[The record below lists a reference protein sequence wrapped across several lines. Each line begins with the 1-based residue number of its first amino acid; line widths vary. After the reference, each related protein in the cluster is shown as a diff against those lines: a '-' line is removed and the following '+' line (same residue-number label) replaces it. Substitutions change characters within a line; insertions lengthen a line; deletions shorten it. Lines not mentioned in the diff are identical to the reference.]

1 MVVVHSRHR
10 RRSCTRYSR
19 FVFVLLLLILPVVQQ
34 LAAANGVC
42 GGGTTTPPVRH
53 TTTLFPPEETP
64 TTLPDDAVLQEFISA
79 QHPTDHGFHIHG
91 WKWHTMSLIHE
102 AQRLSRLAASHDR
115 RDVTK
120 PLRTMAEYTIR
131 FNLHGLHRIENE
143 IFFPT
148 LRQRVLSSSSS
159 FTKTNNTT
167 HRLPPMVAAAVT
179 TVLNQLDQDRQRVAA
194 FGTLLVRSFS
204 FRFSARQIPVQY
216 FRHGRVFV
224 YSHVSLFGF
233 PMAPFQK

>member
-1 MVVVHSRHR
+1 
-10 RRSCTRYSR
+10 
-19 FVFVLLLLILPVVQQ
+19 
-34 LAAANGVC
+34 
-42 GGGTTTPPVRH
+42 
-53 TTTLFPPEETP
+53 
-64 TTLPDDAVLQEFISA
+64 
-79 QHPTDHGFHIHG
+79 
-91 WKWHTMSLIHE
+91 MSLIHE

>member
-194 FGTLLVRSFS
+194 FGTLLVRSFVS
-204 FRFSARQIPVQY
+204 FFGPTDTSPVLST
-216 FRHGRVFV
+216 R
-224 YSHVSLFGF
+224 
-233 PMAPFQK
+233 

>member
-1 MVVVHSRHR
+1 
-10 RRSCTRYSR
+10 
-19 FVFVLLLLILPVVQQ
+19 
-34 LAAANGVC
+34 
-42 GGGTTTPPVRH
+42 
-53 TTTLFPPEETP
+53 
-64 TTLPDDAVLQEFISA
+64 
-79 QHPTDHGFHIHG
+79 
-91 WKWHTMSLIHE
+91 MSLIHE

-194 FGTLLVRSFS
+194 FGTLLVRSFVS
-204 FRFSARQIPVQY
+204 FFGTTDTSPVLST
-216 FRHGRVFV
+216 R
-224 YSHVSLFGF
+224 
-233 PMAPFQK
+233 

>member
-120 PLRTMAEYTIR
+120 PLRTMAEYTIH

-159 FTKTNNTT
+159 TKTNNTT
-167 HRLPPMVAAAVT
+167 HLLPPMVAAAVT

-216 FRHGRVFV
+216 FRHGRVCV
-224 YSHVSLFGF
+224 YSHVSFFGF